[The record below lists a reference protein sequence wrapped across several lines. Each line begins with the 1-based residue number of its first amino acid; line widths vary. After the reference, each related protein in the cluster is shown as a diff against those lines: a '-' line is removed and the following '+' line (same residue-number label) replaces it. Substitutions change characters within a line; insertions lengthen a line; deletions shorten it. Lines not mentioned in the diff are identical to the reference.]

1 MTDLFAEIVK
11 ADRKLGE
18 SAPLEWGD
26 PLKDHEWKAPAERP
40 VLPHESRARARAF
53 AATNVNI
60 LALDLGTS
68 TGWALATRDGHKS
81 GSLRLDP
88 KKLGGNGR
96 RWIAFRE
103 WLTATAR
110 QAGGVQAVYFEDVRR
125 HIGTTAAHVYGGYLA
140 MLEAWCATN
149 NVPLHGVGVGTIKK
163 AWTGNGRAEK
173 ADMIAEAKRR
183 GVRVSDD
190 NEADAVA
197 ILAWAINEEN

>member
-11 ADRKLGE
+11 GDEHAR
-18 SAPLEWGD
+18 SAGPF
-26 PLKDHEWKAPAERP
+26 PITKATMDAL
-40 VLPHESRARARAF
+40 VPHESRARARAF

-68 TGWALATRDGHKS
+68 TGWAVATRDGQHKS

-110 QAGGVQAVYFEDVRR
+110 QAGGIQAVYVEDVRR
-125 HIGTTAAHVYGGYLA
+125 HVSNLSARVYCGYLA
-140 MLEAWCATN
+140 ILEAWCATN

-163 AWTGNGRAEK
+163 AWTGNGRAK
-173 ADMIAEAKRR
+173 KGAMIAEAQRR
-183 GVRVSDD
+183 GVRVADD
-190 NEADAVA
+190 NEADALA
-197 ILAWAINEEN
+197 ILAYAINEEN